1 MAPRPG
7 AAGVLLLA
15 LLLTACQ
22 YSGAGSSASPSAAS
36 PSAVGP
42 VDEQARLFI
51 DGGAASAVVQVNW
64 PGGHWSNA
72 YGVRNLDTK
81 DPAQAGDRVSVGS
94 VTETLTA
101 VTVLK
106 LVDDHLI
113 GLDDPVNS
121 VIPGFEAELH
131 PPGPITVRELLAQTS
146 GIPSYIPAAMPGV
159 DFRSAFAQ
167 PLSLE
172 QALRDAG
179 GQPWPATRVGSSYQW
194 DETNYIALGLLVQAL
209 RKKPF
214 TDVVNEEVIAP
225 LGLTH
230 TSMGRLDLTQKDI
243 LHGYMTLHGQ
253 RIDTTDNIHSAGS
266 SSEGL
271 TSTMGDVNTFL
282 AALFGGRLI
291 SPSSLAQMEK
301 GAGPAPFALGIAKGP
316 PGCTSSGSFHT
327 VGNQGYAITAAVS
340 SSDGRYTATM
350 TVMPQPLPGALEDP
364 SGERQR
370 STIIEQMFSSLGEA
384 LNSLCGSP

>member
-1 MAPRPG
+1 
-7 AAGVLLLA
+7 LT

-22 YSGAGSSASPSAAS
+22 YSGSGSSASPSAVIS
-36 PSAVGP
+36 SAVGP
-42 VDEQARLFI
+42 LDEQARLFI
-51 DGGAASAVVQVNW
+51 DSGAVSAVEQVNW
-64 PGGHWSNA
+64 PGGQWSKA

-81 DPAQAGDRVSVGS
+81 DPAQAGDRVPVGS

-101 VTVLK
+101 VAVLK

-113 GLDDPVNS
+113 GLDDPVNN

-131 PPGPITVRELLAQTS
+131 PPGPITVRELLGQTS
-146 GIPSYIPAAMPGV
+146 GIPSYIPASMGGV
-159 DFRSAFAQ
+159 DFRPALAQ

-172 QALRDAG
+172 QALADAG
-179 GQPWPATRVGSSYQW
+179 GQPWPASSVGTYHW
-194 DETNYIALGLLVQAL
+194 DETNYIALGLLVQVV
-209 RKKPF
+209 RRKPF
-214 TDVVNEEVIAP
+214 TDVVDEEVIAP

-230 TSMGRLDLTQKDI
+230 TSLGRLDLTQKDI

-253 RIDTTDNIHSAGS
+253 RIDTTDNIHSPGS

-291 SPSSLAQMEK
+291 SPSSLAEMEK
-301 GAGPAPFALGIAKGP
+301 GVGSTPFALGIAKGP
-316 PGCTSSGSFHT
+316 AGCKSSGSFHT

-340 SSDGRYTATM
+340 SSDGKYTATM
-350 TVMPQPLPGALEDP
+350 AVMPQPLAGTAEDP
-364 SGERQR
+364 SADQQR
-370 STIIEQMFSSLGEA
+370 GTIIEQMFSALGEA